1 MATIT
6 VGTASTTSLV
16 GVVWSQD
23 PTVLDPTDVNVI
35 IRRIKD
41 DLNVDHPVAQISG
54 VGGLEQSAGKLWVPN
69 RGSLVIYPGDVIAT
83 DARGGVVLISAY
95 AAAGANWVVS
105 A

>member
-6 VGTASTTSLV
+6 VGTAATTSLV

-23 PTVLDPTDVNVI
+23 PAVLLPADLMVI
-35 IRRIKD
+35 RRRIKD
-41 DLNVDHPVAQISG
+41 DLAIDHPVAQDSG
-54 VGGLEQSAGKLWVPN
+54 IGGIERSAGKLWVPN